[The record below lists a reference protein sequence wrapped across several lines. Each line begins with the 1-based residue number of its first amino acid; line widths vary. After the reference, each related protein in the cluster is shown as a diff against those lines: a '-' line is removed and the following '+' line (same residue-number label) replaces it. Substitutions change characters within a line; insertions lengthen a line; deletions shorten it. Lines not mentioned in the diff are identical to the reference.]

1 MKNLILPLFIL
12 FAFNS
17 YSQIYQTNYLE
28 VFEDGKKVGGSAESD
43 KIEVNEDN
51 NKIIISNPNPEYK
64 TFILKIKKKFKDSK
78 YDKVKKD
85 LVDDDDAFVYACEL
99 INQHGVQEFFLI
111 VNTFYQTIKLIG
123 VSDNGENYA
132 LWHYNEVK

>member
-1 MKNLILPLFIL
+1 MKTLILPLFFL
-12 FAFNS
+12 FTFNS

-28 VFEDGKKVGGSAESD
+28 VFEGGKKVAGSAASD
-43 KIEVNEDN
+43 KILVVENN
-51 NKIIISNPNPEYK
+51 NKITISNPDPKYK
-64 TFILKIKKKFKDSK
+64 TFILKIKKKFKEKK

-85 LVDDDDAFVYACEL
+85 FVDDDDAFVYACEL

-123 VSDNGENYA
+123 VSDNGENYT

>member
-28 VFEDGKKVGGSAESD
+28 VFEGGKKVAGSAASD
-43 KIEVNEDN
+43 KILVDEIN
-51 NKIIISNPNPEYK
+51 NKITISDPDPKYK
-64 TFILKIKKKFKDSK
+64 TFILKIKKKFPDQK
-78 YDKVKKD
+78 YDKNKKTF
-85 LVDDDDAFVYACEL
+85 VDDDDAFVYACEL
-99 INQHGVQEFFLI
+99 INQHGVQEFFLV
-111 VNTFYQTIKLIG
+111 VNTFYQTIKMIG

-132 LWHYNEVK
+132 LWYYNEVK